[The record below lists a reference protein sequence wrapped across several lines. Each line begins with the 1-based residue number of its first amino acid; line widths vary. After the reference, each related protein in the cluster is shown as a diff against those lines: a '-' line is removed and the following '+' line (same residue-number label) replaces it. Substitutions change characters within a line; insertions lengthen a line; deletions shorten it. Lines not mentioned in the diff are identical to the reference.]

1 MAAAGARQQ
10 RPRTRTCPQPP
21 RQVLSLDALNGVEAR
36 ADGEEWVWGG
46 YDLLDEGGGRSL
58 WDRALLFLS
67 PGGTDATVVREFDLG
82 SRAFVEGGFRTTTPA
97 KCEVGFRRRD
107 EVLIGTDFDGTGAS
121 LTDSGYPRVIKSW
134 RRGTPLE
141 SAVTVF
147 EVGKGDISASQYAYH
162 DRGGAVHEFQLRAVS
177 FYQTEQ
183 FYRRPDLRL
192 AAADDP
198 TPFRRVPIPDDT
210 TLGTFG
216 EQATLLL
223 RSAWAPPKAPGGREY
238 AAGTLLTAPLE
249 QVMRGDWSAATV
261 LFEPH
266 ADGSTSLQARTY
278 PRTHSTHSLRPC
290 LLWSRCVLTWR
301 HHV

>member
-1 MAAAGARQQ
+1 
-10 RPRTRTCPQPP
+10 
-21 RQVLSLDALNGVEAR
+21 
-36 ADGEEWVWGG
+36 
-46 YDLLDEGGGRSL
+46 
-58 WDRALLFLS
+58 
-67 PGGTDATVVREFDLG
+67 
-82 SRAFVEGGFRTTTPA
+82 
-97 KCEVGFRRRD
+97 
-107 EVLIGTDFDGTGAS
+107 
-121 LTDSGYPRVIKSW
+121 
-134 RRGTPLE
+134 
-141 SAVTVF
+141 
-147 EVGKGDISASQYAYH
+147 
-162 DRGGAVHEFQLRAVS
+162 VHEFQLRAVS

-266 ADGSTSLQARTY
+266 ADGSTSLQARTHSAHSLH
-278 PRTHSTHSLRPC
+278 PRTAAMLAVARG
-290 LLWSRCVLTWR
+290 VLTWR
-301 HHV
+301 HRV